1 MPIPLDPSKRPST
14 RPTDGFATIPEAV
27 EAIARGEIVVV
38 VDDEDREN
46 EGDLIMAAEFASPET
61 IAFFVR
67 HTSGVICVPLTGERL
82 DDLDIPLMVRENTEA
97 QRTAFTYSV
106 DYRHGTTTGISA
118 ADRAATIRALIDPQ
132 TRPADLARPG
142 HIFPLRYA
150 EGGVLKRAGHT
161 EAAVDLSRMAGLTP
175 AGVLC
180 EIVRPDGEMARVP
193 DLLEFCAEHG
203 LLMITIA
210 ELIRYR
216 RQTEKLVRRIAEAR
230 IPTAWGDFTCYVYE
244 SVLDGEQHVAL
255 VRGAVQGTG
264 DVLVRVHSE
273 CLTGDVLG
281 SLRCDCGVQL
291 DAALARIAEEDLG
304 VLVYLRGH
312 EGRGIGIGHKIRA
325 YSLQDEGRDTVDANL
340 ELGLPV
346 DSREYG
352 IGSQILVD
360 LGITTMRL
368 MTNNPAKYGGLEGY
382 GLRIV
387 DRVPLQVA
395 PNPENLAYLRTKRE
409 RLGHLIEGLD
419 CGGGR
424 PPRYRHSGAA
434 ARRCR
439 SAGGD
444 RQRSLQRPR
453 HRPAARRSP
462 AGARPHGR
470 DRDR

>member
-1 MPIPLDPSKRPST
+1 MPSPTTADNHPRNAPSE
-14 RPTDGFATIPEAV
+14 GFATIPEAV
-27 EAIARGEIVVV
+27 AAMARGEIVVV

-46 EGDLIMAAEFASPET
+46 EGDLIMAAEFATPEK

-67 HTSGVICVPLTGERL
+67 HTSGVICVPLLGERL
-82 DDLDIPLMVRENTEA
+82 DELDVPLMVRDNTEV

-118 ADRAATIRALIDPQ
+118 ADRSATIKALIDPR
-132 TRPADLARPG
+132 TRPADIARPG

-161 EAAVDLSRMAGLTP
+161 EAAVDLARMAGLAP

-180 EIVRPDGEMARVP
+180 EIVKEDGEMARVP

-203 LLMITIA
+203 LLLISIA
-210 ELIRYR
+210 DLIRYR
-216 RQTEKLVRRIAEAR
+216 RQNEKLVRRVSEAR
-230 IPTAWGDFTCYVYE
+230 IPTQWGDFTCYVYE
-244 SVLDGEQHVAL
+244 SVLDGEQHIAM
-255 VRGAVQGTG
+255 VRGAVQGE
-264 DVLVRVHSE
+264 DNVLVRVHSE
-273 CLTGDVLG
+273 CLTGDVFG
-281 SLRCDCGVQL
+281 SLRCDCGIQL
-291 DAALARIAEEDLG
+291 DAAMAAIAEDGLG

-340 ELGLPV
+340 DLGLPI

-368 MTNNPAKYGGLEGY
+368 MTNNPMKYGGLEGF
-382 GLRIV
+382 GLQIV
-387 DRVPLQVA
+387 DRVSIQVV

-409 RLGHLIEGLD
+409 RMGHLIEGLD
-419 CGGGR
+419 
-424 PPRYRHSGAA
+424 
-434 ARRCR
+434 
-439 SAGGD
+439 
-444 RQRSLQRPR
+444 
-453 HRPAARRSP
+453 
-462 AGARPHGR
+462 
-470 DRDR
+470 